1 MRLDDRELLAR
12 LVAFDTTSHTSNL
25 PLADF
30 LAEYLDRPGVRIERN
45 RSPDGSKTNLVVT
58 VGPPREDRRGLV
70 LSGHMDVVPALE
82 AEWRS
87 DPFTLVVDGDRYV
100 GRGTADMKGFLALA
114 TNRFAALT
122 PTTVRRPLALLF
134 TYDEETGTLGARRF
148 TETWPEPERLPR
160 EIVIGE
166 PTQMR
171 VVRAHK
177 GLLRLRLRF
186 AGIAAHSGYPHLG
199 HNAIEPAARAI
210 VALSELRRR
219 MEAERPPH
227 HEQFPQVPFAALNV
241 GTIAGGSATNV
252 VPDRCEVDLGIRLL
266 PGMGAA
272 AMADRVRETVADALG
287 AEPFTLEHVNLS
299 PPMIAPTDAPIHR
312 DLCEAMHQ
320 HDEHSVMFA
329 TDAGWL
335 QDAGFR
341 CVLFGPGNIEVAHR
355 PNEFMPAD
363 ELRRAGEVLDGL
375 VYRRCLAQ

>member
-1 MRLDDRELLAR
+1 MAR
-12 LVAFDTTSHTSNL
+12 LVAFDTTSHASNL

-45 RSPDGSKTNLVVT
+45 RSADGGKTNLVVT
-58 VGPPREDRRGLV
+58 IGPETEDRSGLI

-82 AEWRS
+82 PGWQS
-87 DPFTLVVDGDRYV
+87 DPFALTEAGDRYV

-114 TNRFAALT
+114 TNRLAALE
-122 PTTVRRPLALLF
+122 PRTVRRPLVLLF

-148 TETWPEPERLPR
+148 TETWPEPGRLPH

-166 PTQMR
+166 PTVLR

-177 GLLRLRLRF
+177 GMLRLRLRF
-186 AGIAAHSGYPHLG
+186 MGIAAHSGYPHLG

-227 HEQFPQVPFAALNV
+227 HEQFPTVPFAALNV
-241 GTIAGGSATNV
+241 GTIGGGSAANV

-266 PGMGAA
+266 PGMEAA
-272 AMADRVRETVADALG
+272 AVADRVREAVADALG
-287 AEPFTLEHVNLS
+287 AEPFALEHVSLS
-299 PPMIAPTDAPIHR
+299 PPMIAPAEAPIHR
-312 DLCEAMHQ
+312 ELCEAVHQ
-320 HDEHSVMFA
+320 HEDHSVMFA

-335 QDAGFR
+335 QEAGFQ
-341 CVLFGPGNIEVAHR
+341 CVLFGPGSIEVAHR
-355 PNEFMPAD
+355 ANEFMPVE
-363 ELRRAGEVLDGL
+363 ELRRGGELLEQL
-375 VYRRCLAQ
+375 VHRRCIAG